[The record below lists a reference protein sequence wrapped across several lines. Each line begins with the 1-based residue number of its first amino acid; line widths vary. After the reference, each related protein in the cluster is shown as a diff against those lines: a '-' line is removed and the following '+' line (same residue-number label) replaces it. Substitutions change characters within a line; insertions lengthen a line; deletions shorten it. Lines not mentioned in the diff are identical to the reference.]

1 MRNKSNPVRL
11 PVILLFLISEV
22 AMMTI
27 EKKVYILLSSEKLE
41 FNSHIQNAKGLILA
55 RVREEMIKEKE

>member
-1 MRNKSNPVRL
+1 MRNKYNPVRL
-11 PVILLFLISEV
+11 PAILLFLISEV
-22 AMMTI
+22 AMMTT
-27 EKKVYILLSSEKLE
+27 EKKVYILLFSEKLE